1 MKVFISHSHTDLD
14 REWLQAFA
22 RALRDQEVDVWL
34 DAWNIKP
41 GDRIE
46 DAVESALRE
55 SDAIVAVTSG
65 TAFESPNVYFELG
78 VALGAN
84 KRLIL
89 VVDPSSAASIPF
101 DLRRRR
107 WIALQEPEETAREVA
122 EAVSTPG

>member
-1 MKVFISHSHTDLD
+1 MRVFISHSHGDLD

-22 RALRDQEVDVWL
+22 RALRDQEVNVWL
-34 DAWNIKP
+34 DDWDIKP

-46 DAVESALRE
+46 DAIETALRE
-55 SDAIVAVTSG
+55 SDAIVAITSG
-65 TAFESPNVYFELG
+65 SAFASPNVYFELG

-89 VVDPSSAASIPF
+89 VVDPSSADSIPP

-107 WIALQEPEETAREVA
+107 
-122 EAVSTPG
+122 